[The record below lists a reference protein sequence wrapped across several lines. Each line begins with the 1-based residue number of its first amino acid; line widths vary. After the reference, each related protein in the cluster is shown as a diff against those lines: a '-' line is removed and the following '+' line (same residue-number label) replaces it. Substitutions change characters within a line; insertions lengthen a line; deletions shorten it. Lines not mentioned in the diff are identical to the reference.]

1 MNKNNVFSKAFCFLK
16 NEALFTIALVLALA
30 SMAATAPSLD
40 LIKGINWK
48 TLILLLMLFVV
59 LEGFKKE
66 KILVPILSL
75 SKRIRSPFLLSA
87 FLTFAIFF
95 LSSFITNDVSLL
107 AFVPITIALFTETE
121 RERYI
126 IDVVALETIS
136 ANLGSLLTPFGN
148 PQNLFLFDKMEIS
161 GKDFVLTML
170 PIYITSLIL
179 LALSLLFVFRKDL
192 RDELVIKVENE
203 ENVEKNKGMMMF
215 YFCLLIFTLFAVLGY
230 ANWLTVF
237 IFFMAM
243 ILLFD
248 RSILKRVDWML
259 LLTFLCFFIFS
270 TNLSQNKSVNGYLSK
285 IVNGHEFI
293 SSLVL
298 SQVISNVPSAILL
311 EPFSTNLKALL
322 YGVDVGGLGTLVA
335 SLSSLIAF
343 RLYSKSKDARKMH
356 FFAVFT
362 LWNVVFLIFLV
373 PISCLILSK

>member
-270 TNLSQNKSVNGYLSK
+270 TNLSQNK

>member
-322 YGVDVGGLGTLVA
+322 YGVDV
-335 SLSSLIAF
+335 SLIAF